1 MTAHSMAWV
10 SAPVKYA
17 ERVMIDLD
25 AAIDARLRRDFQRTS
40 IDTLGMIYDP
50 TVVKR
55 MLDCTVTR
63 IRSGRC
69 LEIC

>member
-1 MTAHSMAWV
+1 
-10 SAPVKYA
+10 
-17 ERVMIDLD
+17 MIDLD